1 MTIYAIIVAG
11 GTGSRFGSSVPKQFL
26 DLGGKPVLCHTL
38 QAFRDVIPL
47 SRIVTVV
54 SGAMTTFWKE
64 LCDTA
69 GIDPGPIAIG
79 GDTRWESVKNGL
91 EALGDIDADDIV
103 LVHDGARPLAG
114 PEFICAIAGALQSTD
129 ADGVIP
135 AMPLTDSIRRISADG
150 VSSDAVD
157 RSRYRSVQTPQ
168 AFPAG
173 KLAQAFAIPYRPEFT
188 DEASMMAAAGYT
200 DIRLVPGQER
210 NLKITRPVDIAIA
223 EFFLNNGCK

>member
-150 VSSDAVD
+150 V
-157 RSRYRSVQTPQ
+157 
-168 AFPAG
+168 
-173 KLAQAFAIPYRPEFT
+173 
-188 DEASMMAAAGYT
+188 
-200 DIRLVPGQER
+200 
-210 NLKITRPVDIAIA
+210 
-223 EFFLNNGCK
+223 FFLMLLTVRATDPCRPRRHFLPENLRRHSRFLTGLNLPMRLR

>member
-103 LVHDGARPLAG
+103 LVHDGARPLRS
-114 PEFICAIAGALQSTD
+114 EEHTSELKSHY
-129 ADGVIP
+129 
-135 AMPLTDSIRRISADG
+135 SIS
-150 VSSDAVD
+150 
-157 RSRYRSVQTPQ
+157 
-168 AFPAG
+168 
-173 KLAQAFAIPYRPEFT
+173 
-188 DEASMMAAAGYT
+188 
-200 DIRLVPGQER
+200 
-210 NLKITRPVDIAIA
+210 
-223 EFFLNNGCK
+223 